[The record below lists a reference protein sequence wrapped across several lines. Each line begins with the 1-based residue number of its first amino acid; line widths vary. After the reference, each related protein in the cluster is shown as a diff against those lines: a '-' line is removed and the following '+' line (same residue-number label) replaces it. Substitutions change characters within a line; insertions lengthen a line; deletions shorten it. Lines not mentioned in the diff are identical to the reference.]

1 MSRAIKGRAFRLLG
15 PRLMADAR
23 LPETS
28 AVKDADAA
36 TVAMTIKAEATP
48 MGVVEVERTASLLP
62 TSARC

>member
-1 MSRAIKGRAFRLLG
+1 
-15 PRLMADAR
+15 MADAR